1 MTLQTQERRSHGFAI
16 GLLTGT
22 FVGAGLALWFAPRLA
37 SELGER
43 IADSAKDLGL
53 QASKQY
59 EQANSRVGEAVSELA
74 RKGQDVRDDGDLA
87 LEQSLAL
94 YERGVQLSRFC
105 HAQLEQA
112 ERRIEI
118 LNERGELKP
127 APASFGA
134 DDAERG

>member
-1 MTLQTQERRSHGFAI
+1 MPDASTSIKDFEAAI
-16 GLLTGT
+16 
-22 FVGAGLALWFAPRLA
+22 A
-37 SELGER
+37 EL
-43 IADSAKDLGL
+43 DSIVKKL
-53 QASKQY
+53 
-59 EQANSRVGEAVSELA
+59 EE
-74 RKGQDVRDDGDLA
+74 GDLP

-118 LNERGELKP
+118 LSERGELKP

-134 DDAERG
+134 ADDTPRG